1 MNLRIVR
8 ALLIKTAFVWSR
20 STFRVMDVFFWP
32 LIDLLVWGYLTA
44 YMLKVG
50 AGVPSLITFFI
61 AAIILWNVLYRA
73 QQVISVSFLD
83 DAWSRNLLNIFV
95 APIRTSEYIG
105 AAYIVGLI
113 QSLVIV
119 CFLGG
124 LAILVYSYNLFA
136 LGFNGALLF
145 CNLILMGWSLGL
157 LTTGFI
163 LRFGQPAEGLA
174 WALPFLIQ
182 PVSAV
187 FYPLS
192 ILPTWLQPIACC
204 IPSTHVFEG
213 MRQIVAKGFLD
224 WHYLQNAFLLNIVYM
239 IVCAIIFNFLF
250 EETKRMGNL
259 GKYGQ

>member
-1 MNLRIVR
+1 MNLRTVR
-8 ALLIKTAFVWSR
+8 ALLIKIAFAWSR
-20 STFRVMDVFFWP
+20 NTFRVMDIFFWP
-32 LIDLLVWGYLTA
+32 LIDLLVWGYLTI

-50 AGVPSLITFFI
+50 GNVPSLITFFI

-73 QQVISVSFLD
+73 QQVISVTFLD

-95 APIRTSEYIG
+95 APIRISEYIG
-105 AAYIVGLI
+105 ASYIVGLI
-113 QSLVIV
+113 QSIIIV

-124 LAILVYSYNLFA
+124 LAIVMYSYNLFA
-136 LGFNGALLF
+136 LGFSGALLF

-187 FYPLS
+187 FYPVT
-192 ILPTWLQPIACC
+192 ILPNWLQPIALC
-204 IPSTHVFEG
+204 IPSTYVFEG
-213 MRQIVAKGFLD
+213 MRQIIAKGFLD
-224 WHYLQNAFLLNIVYM
+224 WHYLQNAFLLNVLYM
-239 IVCAIIFNFLF
+239 ILCAIAFKFLF
-250 EETKRMGNL
+250 EETRRMGNL